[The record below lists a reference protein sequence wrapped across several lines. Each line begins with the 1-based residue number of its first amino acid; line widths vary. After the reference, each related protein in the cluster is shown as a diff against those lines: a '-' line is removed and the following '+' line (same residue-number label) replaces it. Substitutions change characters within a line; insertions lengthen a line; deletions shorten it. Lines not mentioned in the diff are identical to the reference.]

1 MHFLNFGVLI
11 DHVAVAS
18 GMTAQTSC
26 KHGTL
31 VQRFVN
37 N

>member
-1 MHFLNFGVLI
+1 MHFLYFGMVI